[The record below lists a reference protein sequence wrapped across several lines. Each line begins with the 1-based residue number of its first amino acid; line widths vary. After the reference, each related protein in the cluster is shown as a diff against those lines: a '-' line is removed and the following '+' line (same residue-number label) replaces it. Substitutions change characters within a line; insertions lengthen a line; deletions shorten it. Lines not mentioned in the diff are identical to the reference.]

1 MAQEQDTQHALMIPW
16 GHFAR
21 EIGLISGIEAVKLNQ
36 KVYEHTPQAKVIEFL
51 VAILSGAKYLQD
63 ISHAAHPLDKDLA
76 VAQAW
81 GQANW
86 ADYTGISRT
95 LKQLS
100 WIEVRAIVAV
110 LEEVGQPFVQSE
122 LKLLRSLKQAL
133 QYDGDLTGLPV
144 SNTSRTYPNAAYGHM
159 SDEIRLGY
167 QAGVVSFQSPTY
179 GRLWLSVEHHAGDTV
194 SCTQAEALV
203 LAAEK
208 RSGQHPKRRTD
219 LLQKRIEA
227 FVKSREP
234 AEKRLSSQQAAVAA
248 AEQAKVEII
257 AQLQTA
263 QETPGTKP
271 KRIQTLERRCVRR
284 EKAVEVARKKLN
296 KTQAWLNVHLE
307 QEKDLRKRLEQ
318 FEQENA
324 DNPQP
329 VEACFRLDAG
339 FGTYDNIALLIEMGY
354 EVYVK
359 LHNHKIVQ
367 MLKISIPPETIWTH
381 VGNNAE
387 MLAWK
392 DMQLQTCPYSLDI
405 ALERFYTGKT
415 QKHSALAHFGDTPVT
430 TDLPAW
436 FGEYNARQTI
446 EAGIKETKQVF
457 YLHRLKVRSEP
468 AIYLQEAMTIFA
480 ANFIRWATAWVEKHA
495 EQNENTLFIG
505 NMGVKKQVQVA
516 ANTSAKVIQNSE
528 GMLLRFSPASAFAG
542 KQLFFRAQRPKYF
555 FIACYDSCADC
566 TKVTLAFTLLAC

>member
-1 MAQEQDTQHALMIPW
+1 MAQEQDTQHAILIPW

-36 KVYEHTPQAKVIEFL
+36 KVYEHTPQAKVIEFF
-51 VAILSGAKYLQD
+51 VAVLSGARHLQE
-63 ISHAAHPLDKDLA
+63 ISLAAHPLDKDPA
-76 VAQAW
+76 VAEAW
-81 GQANW
+81 GQAGW
-86 ADYTGISRT
+86 ADYTGVSRT
-95 LKQLS
+95 LKHLS
-100 WIEVRAIVAV
+100 WAEAQALVGVLERVSEPFLESELAV
-110 LEEVGQPFVQSE
+110 L
-122 LKLLRSLKQAL
+122 RSQGCGL

-144 SNTSRTYPNAAYGHM
+144 SNSSRTYPNAAYGHM

-167 QAGVVSFQSPTY
+167 QAGVVSIQSPTY

-208 RSGQHPKRRTD
+208 RSGQRPKRRTE

-227 FVKSREP
+227 FAKSREP
-234 AEKRLSSQQAAVAA
+234 AEKRLSSQQAALEMAR
-248 AEQAKVEII
+248 QAKQETA
-257 AQLQTA
+257 AQLR
-263 QETPGTKP
+263 EETKP
-271 KRIQTLERRCVRR
+271 KRIQILERRCVRR
-284 EKAVEVARKKLN
+284 ERALEIAREKLS
-296 KTQAWLNVHLE
+296 KTQAWLIAHLE
-307 QEKDLRKRLEQ
+307 QEKVLRKRLEQ
-318 FEQENA
+318 FERENA

-367 MLKISIPPETIWTH
+367 MLKKSTTSEVTWTR

-387 MLAWK
+387 MVAWAG
-392 DMQLQTCPYSLDI
+392 MQLQNCAYPLDI

-415 QKHSALAHFGDTPVT
+415 QKHSALAHFGKTPVT

-436 FGEYNARQTI
+436 FGKYNARQTI

-480 ANFIRWATAWVEKHA
+480 ANFIRWATAWIEQHT
-495 EQNENTLFIG
+495 EQNENTLLVG
-505 NMGVKKQVQVA
+505 KMGIKKQVQVA

-528 GMLLRFSPASAFAG
+528 GMFLRFSPASAFAG
-542 KQLFFRAQRPKYF
+542 KQLFFQASGKPPRPNHFLPLFTILALIAQKLR
-555 FIACYDSCADC
+555 
-566 TKVTLAFTLLAC
+566 

>member
-1 MAQEQDTQHALMIPW
+1 MDMAQERDTQHALMIAW

-36 KVYEHTPQAKVIEFL
+36 KVYEHTPQAKVIEFF
-51 VAILSGAKYLQD
+51 VAILSGAKHLQD
-63 ISHAAHPLDKDLA
+63 ISLAAHPLDKDLA
-76 VAQAW
+76 VAEAWEQAR
-81 GQANW
+81 W
-86 ADYTGISRT
+86 ADYSGVSRT
-95 LKQLS
+95 LKRLS
-100 WIEVRAIVAV
+100 WAEAKSLMSVLEHVSQPFLESELAV
-110 LEEVGQPFVQSE
+110 L
-122 LKLLRSLKQAL
+122 RSQGCGL

-167 QAGVVSFQSPTY
+167 QAGVVSVQSPTY

-194 SCTQAEALV
+194 SCTQAETLV

-208 RSGQHPKRRTD
+208 RSGQRPKRRTE
-219 LLQKRIEA
+219 LLQKRIED

-234 AEKRLSSQQAAVAA
+234 AEKRLSSQQTALET
-248 AEQAKVEII
+248 AERAKQETA
-257 AQLQTA
+257 AQLRA
-263 QETPGTKP
+263 ETKP
-271 KRIQTLERRCVRR
+271 ERIQTLERRCVRR
-284 EKAVEVARKKLN
+284 ERALDIARTKLS
-296 KTQAWLNVHLE
+296 KTQAWLIAHLE
-307 QEKDLRKRLEQ
+307 QEKGLRKRLEQ

-354 EVYVK
+354 ELYVK

-367 MLKISIPPETIWTH
+367 MLQKSMACDATWTR

-387 MLAWK
+387 MAGWTG
-392 DMQLQTCPYSLDI
+392 MQLQNCAYPLDI
-405 ALERFYTGKT
+405 ALERFYIGTKL
-415 QKHSALAHFGDTPVT
+415 KHSALAHFGSTPVT
-430 TDLPAW
+430 TDLPGW
-436 FGEYNARQTI
+436 FGKYNARQTI

-457 YLHRLKVRSEP
+457 YLQRLKVRSEP

-480 ANFIRWATAWVEKHA
+480 ANFIRWAIPWIEQHT
-495 EQNENTLFIG
+495 EQNENTLALSK
-505 NMGVKKQVQVA
+505 MGIKKQVQVA

-528 GMLLRFSPASAFAG
+528 GMFLRFSPASAFAG
-542 KQLFFRAQRPKYF
+542 KQLYLRAKNNSPRPNHF
-555 FIACYDSCADC
+555 LSLFTILALIAQ
-566 TKVTLAFTLLAC
+566 KLR